1 MEREIQSPKIGKSNG
16 CKIETTWKITWAKN
30 ACFTLHRFI
39 FWLALFLCLHLH
51 QTRPLTTKAEE
62 RICNLIP
69 GYYCSA
75 VVSSL
80 CCSSSALFKVKYA
93 VDKSWYLLILHLSR
107 ASVHFIQELEEKP
120 RWALYAAENC
130 PYGTVYSKDWT
141 LCAVV
146 EEQETYKTNWWEIL
160 IFTSMQFPLDL
171 FCRFSGSPGF
181 KHMTHYISQSIHRG
195 AAA

>member
-1 MEREIQSPKIGKSNG
+1 MGKK
-16 CKIETTWKITWAKN
+16 CVFH
-30 ACFTLHRFI
+30 FTSIHILVGALLVLKLAPDWTANNKSRRTYLQFDP
-39 FWLALFLCLHLH
+39 WLLLL
-51 QTRPLTTKAEE
+51 
-62 RICNLIP
+62 
-69 GYYCSA
+69 
-75 VVSSL
+75 VSSL

-107 ASVHFIQELEEKP
+107 ASVHFIQELAEKP

-130 PYGTVYSKDWT
+130 PDGTVYSKDWT

-146 EEQETYKTNWWEIL
+146 EEQEKYKTNWWEIL

-171 FCRFSGSPGF
+171 FFRFSGSPGF
-181 KHMTHYISQSIHRG
+181 KHITHYISQSIHRG